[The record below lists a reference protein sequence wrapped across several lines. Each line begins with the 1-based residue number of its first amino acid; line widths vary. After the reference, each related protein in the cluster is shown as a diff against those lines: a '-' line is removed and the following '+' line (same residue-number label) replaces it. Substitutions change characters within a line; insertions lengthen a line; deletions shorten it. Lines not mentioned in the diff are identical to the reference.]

1 MEIDLN
7 NLTMVVGIFF
17 LCAIWGVLLMF
28 AFLIGARTAQ
38 KADRGE
44 EIKLPSINPM
54 EAYKEHREQSEAN
67 KEQERLNTMLENI
80 NNYDGTGLGQ
90 KDIL

>member
-1 MEIDLN
+1 METIILVVLMGGM
-7 NLTMVVGIFF
+7 NL
-17 LCAIWGVLLMF
+17 L

-38 KADRGE
+38 KVDKGE

-54 EAYKEHREQSEAN
+54 ETYKEHREKVEAN
-67 KEQERLNTMLENI
+67 KEQERFNTMLDNI

-90 KDIL
+90 KDII

>member
-1 MEIDLN
+1 METIIL
-7 NLTMVVGIFF
+7 
-17 LCAIWGVLLMF
+17 VLLMGGMNLL

-38 KADRGE
+38 KADKGQ

-54 EAYKEHREQSEAN
+54 QAYKEHREHTEAS

-80 NNYDGTGLGQ
+80 NNYDGTPTGQ